1 MRVFNETQ
9 KFNQWC
15 IKQKANLLKNTDQ
28 QFNDKL
34 NNFAREGWRVIS
46 TNHMPE
52 SYALKVVLERDK
64 NR

>member
-28 QFNDKL
+28 QFEDEL
-34 NNFAREGWRVIS
+34 NNLAREGWRVIS
-46 TNHMPE
+46 TNHMP
-52 SYALKVVLERDK
+52 DK
-64 NR
+64 LCPKSCFGKG